1 MFPYIDPIANGS
13 IRNYIYVVFF
23 ANLDAL
29 RYGQPQQHFSMNNF
43 NEDGTFGHFTAGD
56 RGDGQGCN
64 FFGSIFFP
72 SKQYI
77 DTITEFS
84 FEFYSR
90 KLLINVKIL
99 GCGNYLIV

>member
-1 MFPYIDPIANGS
+1 MCVYTLPIFAFNPY
-13 IRNYIYVVFF
+13 
-23 ANLDAL
+23 
-29 RYGQPQQHFSMNNF
+29 QNF
-43 NEDGTFGHFTAGD
+43 WISTTMKISEKLSFGKKSLSYTTGD